1 VFWPAGVKKIFCIPL
16 CAELHEGVEELRRFQ
31 QKTPPQ
37 VDGQPK
43 VSITSLMA
51 AMATE
56 LVPELGRKCILVLD
70 AYFAVGPVFS
80 ILKTV
85 RDAAGRRLV
94 HVVTRAK
101 SNVVAYADAPP
112 RTGLP
117 GRPRIYGQK
126 LKLTELFDTNRA
138 SFEQTRIEIYGQTK
152 NVAFLCLDL
161 FWKPIGEKARFVLVS
176 DGAERFILIGS
187 DLTLGA
193 QDMILTYSYRFKI
206 EVSFKVIKHLIG
218 TFCYRF
224 WTHAWPGIGKANGSD
239 LSKVHDRRKKRL
251 IAETTNA
258 IEAFVNFGCI
268 ATGILQI
275 LTLNYHETIWKR
287 YMGWLRTV
295 SSTIPSEEVVQSV
308 VQQEYFHNFS
318 DFSTDAIY
326 RIIMSKRRDKQED
339 WMSLAA

>member
-1 VFWPAGVKKIFCIPL
+1 MFWPAGQKKISCIPL
-16 CAELHEGVEELRRFQ
+16 CAELHEGVEALPSFQ
-31 QKTPPQ
+31 QKAPPL

-51 AMATE
+51 AMAAE
-56 LVPELGRKCILVLD
+56 LVPELSRKCILVLD
-70 AYFAVGPVFS
+70 AYFAVGPVFA

-85 RDAAGRRLV
+85 RDATGQRLV

-126 LKLTELFDTNRA
+126 LNLMELFDTRRT
-138 SFEQTRIEIYGQTK
+138 SFEQARIELYGQAK
-152 NVAFLCLDL
+152 DVAFLCLDL
-161 FWKPIGEKARFVLVS
+161 LWKPIGEKVRFVLVA
-176 DGAERFILIGS
+176 DGAERFILMGS

-193 QDMILTYSYRFKI
+193 QDMILAYSYRFKI
-206 EVSFKVIKHLIG
+206 EVSFKVLKHLIG
-218 TFCYRF
+218 AFSYRF
-224 WTHAWPGIGKANGSD
+224 WTHAWPRVGKANSSD
-239 LSKVHDRRKKRL
+239 LSKVNDRRRQRL
-251 IAETTNA
+251 IAETTDS

-268 ATGILQI
+268 ATGILQV
-275 LTLNYHETIWKR
+275 LALNYHETIWKR

-308 VQQEYFHNFS
+308 IQQEYFHNFS

-326 RIIMSKRRDKQED
+326 RITPM
-339 WMSLAA
+339 A

>member
-1 VFWPAGVKKIFCIPL
+1 MFCPAGLKKISCIPL
-16 CAELHEGVEELRRFQ
+16 CAELHEGVEALRRFQ
-31 QKTPPQ
+31 QKAPPL

-51 AMATE
+51 AMAAE

-70 AYFAVGPVFS
+70 VYFAVGPVFA

-85 RDAAGRRLV
+85 RDATGQRLV

-101 SNVVAYADAPP
+101 SNVVAYTDAPP

-126 LKLTELFDTNRA
+126 LNLIELFDTHRS
-138 SFEQTRIEIYGQTK
+138 SFEQARIELYGQAKDVT
-152 NVAFLCLDL
+152 FLCLDL
-161 FWKPIGEKARFVLVS
+161 LWKPIGEKVRFVLIA
-176 DGAERFILIGS
+176 DGAERFILMGS

-193 QDMILTYSYRFKI
+193 QDMILAYSYRFKI
-206 EVSFKVIKHLIG
+206 EVSFKVLKHLIG
-218 TFCYRF
+218 AFSYRF
-224 WTHAWPGIGKANGSD
+224 WTHAWPRIGKANGSD
-239 LSKVHDRRKKRL
+239 LSIVNDRRRQRL
-251 IAETTNA
+251 IAETTDS

-275 LTLNYHETIWKR
+275 LALNCHETIWKR

-318 DFSTDAIY
+318 NFSTDAIY
-326 RIIMSKRRDKQED
+326 RIIMSKRRGKQQD